1 MPGWNWSAQGDKA
14 LPSQKVV
21 VILIQEVTGIR
32 LGWNNKRQGD
42 VLSGIVFRR
51 RQVVGDC
58 GFRFWSR
65 IAADHDGER
74 SLIIERNAERSGRVR
89 VQLHHVLAHFRP
101 TLPFRFRRPKMQ
113 PLVFR
118 TRLPPSI
125 SISGTTS
132 VRTYAVSVKPP
143 RRYPRKTEPR
153 IYSERKRFLHD
164 QYLRLLE
171 TSKESPL
178 IFLQHTNF
186 SILRLT
192 KLRKDIAAAT
202 ARKGGFAPSLLNPG
216 PTPLTPS
223 DDPSVATPP
232 SLTVIRTSIFGA
244 ALREYSPIDAKTA
257 KEISKTVE
265 NGLAILSLPSLDPPL
280 LNAILNALQKTV
292 PPLKP
297 GAQALSSK
305 KPSADDPDFVPGR
318 RVKRVKPTRTP
329 ELTVMGALIE
339 GRVFK
344 AAAVRDVAS
353 LPTLDTL
360 RAQLIGLI
368 SSPANQ
374 IAGVLGQASGGQ
386 LARTLE
392 GFKQGLEDAEGSAN
406 STP

>member
-1 MPGWNWSAQGDKA
+1 MLTSE
-14 LPSQKVV
+14 L
-21 VILIQEVTGIR
+21 
-32 LGWNNKRQGD
+32 
-42 VLSGIVFRR
+42 LS
-51 RQVVGDC
+51 
-58 GFRFWSR
+58 S
-65 IAADHDGER
+65 
-74 SLIIERNAERSGRVR
+74 S
-89 VQLHHVLAHFRP
+89 
-101 TLPFRFRRPKMQ
+101 TLRHSEMQ
-113 PLVFR
+113 TLMLR
-118 TRLPPSI
+118 TRLLPPVSP
-125 SISGTTS
+125 SGPVP
-132 VRTYAVSVKPP
+132 VRAYAMSVKPP

-153 IYSERKRFLHD
+153 IYSERKRFLYN

-178 IFLQHTNF
+178 IFLQHTKF
-186 SILRLT
+186 SISRLT

-223 DDPSVATPP
+223 DDPSITTPP

-244 ALREYSPIDAKTA
+244 ALRDYSPIDAGTA
-257 KEISKTVE
+257 KAISNTVE
-265 NGLAILSLPSLDPPL
+265 NGLAVLSLPSLDPPM
-280 LNAILNALQKTV
+280 LNAILNALQRSV

-297 GAQALSSK
+297 GGKAQDSSSK

-318 RVKRVKPTRTP
+318 RVKRSKPTPTP

-353 LPTLDTL
+353 LPALDTL

-374 IAGVLGQASGGQ
+374 IAGILGQASGGQ

-392 GFKQGLEDAEGSAN
+392 GFKKGLEDAEGNAN
-406 STP
+406 PTP

>member
-1 MPGWNWSAQGDKA
+1 M
-14 LPSQKVV
+14 
-21 VILIQEVTGIR
+21 
-32 LGWNNKRQGD
+32 
-42 VLSGIVFRR
+42 
-51 RQVVGDC
+51 
-58 GFRFWSR
+58 
-65 IAADHDGER
+65 
-74 SLIIERNAERSGRVR
+74 
-89 VQLHHVLAHFRP
+89 
-101 TLPFRFRRPKMQ
+101 
-113 PLVFR
+113 
-118 TRLPPSI
+118 SI
-125 SISGTTS
+125 
-132 VRTYAVSVKPP
+132 KPP

-153 IYSERKRFLHD
+153 IYSERKRFLYH

-186 SILRLT
+186 SISRLT

-216 PTPLTPS
+216 PTPLAPS
-223 DDPSVATPP
+223 DDPSISIPP

-244 ALREYSPIDAKTA
+244 ALRDYSPIDANTA
-257 KEISKTVE
+257 KAISNTVE
-265 NGLAILSLPSLDPPL
+265 NGLAVLSLPLLDPPT
-280 LNAILNALQKTV
+280 LNAILNALKKSV

-297 GAQALSSK
+297 GQVAQASPSK

-318 RVKRVKPTRTP
+318 RVKRAKPTRTP

-368 SSPANQ
+368 SSPAGQ
-374 IAGVLGQASGGQ
+374 IAGILGQASGGQ

-392 GFKQGLEDAEGSAN
+392 GFRNSLEDAEGNAN

>member
-1 MPGWNWSAQGDKA
+1 
-14 LPSQKVV
+14 VV
-21 VILIQEVTGIR
+21 ASTLAFHLRRSEMQT
-32 LGWNNKRQGD
+32 L
-42 VLSGIVFRR
+42 VLR
-51 RQVVGDC
+51 
-58 GFRFWSR
+58 
-65 IAADHDGER
+65 A
-74 SLIIERNAERSGRVR
+74 
-89 VQLHHVLAHFRP
+89 RP
-101 TLPFRFRRPKMQ
+101 
-113 PLVFR
+113 
-118 TRLPPSI
+118 LPPASAL
-125 SISGTTS
+125 GAMS

-143 RRYPRKTEPR
+143 RRYPKKTEPR
-153 IYSERKRFLHD
+153 IYSERKQFLYN

-178 IFLQHTNF
+178 IFLQHTKF
-186 SILRLT
+186 SISRLT

-216 PTPLTPS
+216 PTPLTPNN
-223 DDPSVATPP
+223 DPSITIPP

-244 ALREYSPIDAKTA
+244 ALRDYTPIDADTA
-257 KEISKTVE
+257 KDISKTVE
-265 NGLAILSLPSLDPPL
+265 NGLAVLSLPSLDPPT
-280 LNAILNALQKTV
+280 LNAILNALQKSI

-297 GAQALSSK
+297 GEAARASSSK

-318 RVKRVKPTRTP
+318 RVKRVKPTLTP

-368 SSPANQ
+368 SSPAGQ
-374 IAGVLGQASGGQ
+374 IAGILGQASGGQ

-392 GFKQGLEDAEGSAN
+392 GFKKGLEDAKSDAN

>member
-1 MPGWNWSAQGDKA
+1 MQT
-14 LPSQKVV
+14 L
-21 VILIQEVTGIR
+21 
-32 LGWNNKRQGD
+32 
-42 VLSGIVFRR
+42 VLR
-51 RQVVGDC
+51 
-58 GFRFWSR
+58 
-65 IAADHDGER
+65 A
-74 SLIIERNAERSGRVR
+74 
-89 VQLHHVLAHFRP
+89 
-101 TLPFRFRRPKMQ
+101 
-113 PLVFR
+113 
-118 TRLPPSI
+118 RLPPPAST
-125 SISGTTS
+125 SGIMS

-143 RRYPRKTEPR
+143 RRYPKKTEPR
-153 IYSERKRFLHD
+153 IYSERKRFLYN

-223 DDPSVATPP
+223 DDPSIATPP

-244 ALREYSPIDAKTA
+244 ALRNYHPIDAKTA

-265 NGLAILSLPSLDPPL
+265 NGLAVLSLPSLDPPT
-280 LNAILNALQKTV
+280 LNAILNALQKSV

-297 GAQALSSK
+297 GEVAQASSSK

-329 ELTVMGALIE
+329 GLTVMGALIE
-339 GRVFK
+339 GRVFR

-360 RAQLIGLI
+360 RAQLVGLI

-374 IAGVLGQASGGQ
+374 IAGILGQASGGQ

-392 GFKQGLEDAEGSAN
+392 GFKRSLEDAEGNAN

>member
-1 MPGWNWSAQGDKA
+1 MANHCREGSVITNKELGEKETR
-14 LPSQKVV
+14 PSS
-21 VILIQEVTGIR
+21 T
-32 LGWNNKRQGD
+32 
-42 VLSGIVFRR
+42 
-51 RQVVGDC
+51 
-58 GFRFWSR
+58 
-65 IAADHDGER
+65 R
-74 SLIIERNAERSGRVR
+74 SRVR
-89 VQLHHVLAHFRP
+89 SRTPSSFHPRHPEMQTLVLRA
-101 TLPFRFRRPKMQ
+101 
-113 PLVFR
+113 
-118 TRLPPSI
+118 RLPRPAST
-125 SISGTTS
+125 SGTLS

-143 RRYPRKTEPR
+143 RRYPKKTEPR
-153 IYSERKRFLHD
+153 IYSERKQFLYN

-178 IFLQHTNF
+178 VFLQHNNF
-186 SILRLT
+186 SISRLT

-223 DDPSVATPP
+223 NDSSITTPP
-232 SLTVIRTSIFGA
+232 SLTVIRTSVFGA
-244 ALREYSPIDAKTA
+244 ALRNYAAIDAKTA
-257 KEISKTVE
+257 KDISGTVE
-265 NGLAILSLPSLDPPL
+265 NGLAVLSLPSLDPPT
-280 LNAILNALQKTV
+280 LNAILNALQKSV
-292 PPLKP
+292 PSPKP
-297 GAQALSSK
+297 GEKAQVPSK

-318 RVKRVKPTRTP
+318 RVKRVRPTLTP

-344 AAAVRDVAS
+344 LAAVQDVAS

-392 GFKQGLEDAEGSAN
+392 GFKKSLEDAESNAN

>member
-1 MPGWNWSAQGDKA
+1 M
-14 LPSQKVV
+14 V
-21 VILIQEVTGIR
+21 R
-32 LGWNNKRQGD
+32 
-42 VLSGIVFRR
+42 
-51 RQVVGDC
+51 DC
-58 GFRFWSR
+58 SVRFWSHV
-65 IAADHDGER
+65 AADHDGER
-74 SLIIERNAERSGRVR
+74 SLTTRKEVDASGEFNCVTC
-89 VQLHHVLAHFRP
+89 L
-101 TLPFRFRRPKMQ
+101 LPSYFLRRRPKMQ
-113 PLVFR
+113 TLVLR
-118 TRLPPSI
+118 ARLPPPTST
-125 SISGTTS
+125 SGTTS
-132 VRTYAVSVKPP
+132 VRTYAVSVKPQ

-164 QYLRLLE
+164 QYLRLLQ

-257 KEISKTVE
+257 KDISKTVE
-265 NGLAILSLPSLDPPL
+265 NGLAILSLPSLDPPM
-280 LNAILNALQKTV
+280 LNAILNALHKSV

-297 GAQALSSK
+297 GKEAQALSSK

-374 IAGVLGQASGGQ
+374 IAGMLGQASGGQ

-406 STP
+406 LTP